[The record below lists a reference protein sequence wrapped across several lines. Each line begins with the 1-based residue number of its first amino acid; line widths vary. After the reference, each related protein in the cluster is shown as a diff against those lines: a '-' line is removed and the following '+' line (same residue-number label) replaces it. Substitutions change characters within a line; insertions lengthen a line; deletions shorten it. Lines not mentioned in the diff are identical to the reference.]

1 MCFAAFL
8 RKNRLLLAL
17 LFIASPVIAAP
28 AMAASEIDM
37 LTEDDL
43 LVEIPI
49 VSSVTHMEQTLPQTP
64 ASVTIIDRQTIQAS
78 TAVDITDLFRLVPGF
93 QTYYVNGGRKG
104 VTYHALGDEYPRRL
118 EVKVDGR
125 SVYESLF
132 SAVTWSTIG
141 IDLDDIEYIEVVRG
155 ANAAA
160 DGSNAFLA
168 SINIVTRSP
177 LVDAGLS
184 LRTQIGGGRAQ
195 TRNAAMSYSGKI
207 GAVDHRTTLS
217 FRSNDGFDNG
227 TTFRG
232 EPITIDDDSE
242 AASFTFKGLWTP
254 SAADNIEFQVGVTE
268 SELGIGED
276 SFDNREMSY
285 QYQYLNWSHLS
296 EQGNKTQLVV
306 YHNDLDLDDDIEP
319 QRFSKALSEELGLP
333 DDTPWFLPIPDTT
346 IFDGSNRG
354 QSERWDMELRTTV
367 KPADNLRAVTGAAVR
382 YDRVSSQL
390 LFDTLD
396 PLSETSYRAYS
407 NLEWTQSEQ
416 LIVNAGALLEDRD
429 STNIYGSYRLATN
442 YLVNEDHIFRVALN
456 RSFRAPTLL
465 ENNQTGFLRYVN
477 PQECASDPTIPECS
491 QEFKDIILDA
501 GAISDTDIKNEE
513 LKSYEI
519 GYAGYFMGRA
529 LSIDVRLYYEQM
541 LDIIDERREEY
552 PDELLCIYFCD
563 QGYQSQINIRDNTD
577 TMDVR
582 GIEIQTIYKPN
593 DRFLLRAYYSY
604 SDIDGITCYTSPE
617 NAGEPCQEY
626 RDLDEYSLK
635 DTMGLM
641 TSYQL
646 EGGLRLSS
654 TVNYSSALQHFRG
667 EPMEKFIRVDLKAA
681 KSWDINQSSVD
692 VSLTVQNVDGSYA
705 EFYEHNLFETRY
717 ILGIRASFP

>member
-1 MCFAAFL
+1 MFFSAYA
-8 RKNRLLLAL
+8 RKNRLLLAT
-17 LFIASPVIAAP
+17 LFIVSPVIASP
-28 AMAASEIDM
+28 AMAASDIDM

-49 VSSVTHMEQTLPQTP
+49 VSSVTHMEQTLPQAP
-64 ASVTIIDRQTIQAS
+64 ASVTIIDRQTIEAS

-93 QTYYVNGGRKG
+93 QSYYVNGGRKG

-141 IDLDDIEYIEVVRG
+141 IDLEDIEYIEIVRG

-168 SINIVTRSP
+168 SINIVTKSP
-177 LVDAGLS
+177 LVDTGLS
-184 LRTQIGGGRAQ
+184 LRTQVGSAQ
-195 TRNAAMSYSGKI
+195 TRNAALSYSGKI

-217 FRSNDGFDNG
+217 FRSNDGFDDG
-227 TTFRG
+227 ITFDG
-232 EPITIDDDSE
+232 KSIAVDDDSE

-276 SFDNREMSY
+276 SFVNREMSY

-306 YHNDLDLDDDIEP
+306 YHNDLNLDDDVQP
-319 QRFSKALSEELGLP
+319 QKISEILGV
-333 DDTPWFLPIPDTT
+333 DDSSPFWPLGPVPDTT

-354 QSERWDMELRTTV
+354 DSERWDIELRTTIQ
-367 KPADNLRAVTGAAVR
+367 PADSLRAVTGAAVR
-382 YDRVSSQL
+382 YDRVSSQS
-390 LFDTLD
+390 LFDTLN
-396 PLSETSYRAYS
+396 PLSETSYRAYT

-416 LIVNAGALLEDRD
+416 LIVNAGAILEDRD
-429 STNIYGSYRLATN
+429 STNVYGSYRLATN
-442 YLVNEDHIFRVALN
+442 YLFSEDHMFRVALN

-465 ENNQTGFLRYVN
+465 ENNQMGLVRYVN
-477 PQECASDPTIPECS
+477 PQECSSGSSAPECNPA
-491 QEFKDIILDA
+491 FRDIILDA
-501 GAISDTDIKNEE
+501 GGISDTDIKNEE
-513 LKSYEI
+513 LKSYEL
-519 GYAGYFMGRA
+519 GYAGYFMDRA
-529 LSIDVRLYYEQM
+529 LSLDMRLYYEQM
-541 LDIIDERREEY
+541 LDIIAERRDGY
-552 PDELLCIYFCD
+552 PDLDNFV
-563 QGYQSQINIRDNTD
+563 NIRDNTD

-582 GIEIQTIYKPN
+582 GIEIQTVYKPN
-593 DRFLLRAYYSY
+593 ERFLLRAYYSY

-626 RDLDEYSLK
+626 RDLDKYSLK
-635 DTMGLM
+635 DTFGLM
-641 TSYQL
+641 ASYKL
-646 EGGLRLSS
+646 AGGVRLSS
-654 TVNYSSALQHFRG
+654 TVNYSSKLQHYRG
-667 EPMEKFIRVDLKAA
+667 QRMDKFTRVDLKAA
-681 KSWDINQSSVD
+681 KSWDINRSSVD
-692 VSLTVQNVDGSYA
+692 LSFTVQNAGDSYA

-717 ILGIRASFP
+717 ILGFRVTLP

>member
-254 SAADNIEFQVGVTE
+254 SASDNVEFQIGATE
-268 SELGIGED
+268 SEQGIGEE
-276 SFDNREMSY
+276 SFVNREMSY

-306 YHNDLDLDDDIEP
+306 YHNDLNLDDDVEP
-319 QRFSKALSEELGLP
+319 QKISEILGV
-333 DDTPWFLPIPDTT
+333 DDSSPSWPLGPVPDTT

-354 QSERWDMELRTTV
+354 ESERWDMDLRTTI

-382 YDRVSSQL
+382 YDRVSSQS

-396 PLSETSYRAYS
+396 PLSETSYRAYT

-416 LIVNAGALLEDRD
+416 IIVNAGVLFEDRD
-429 STNIYGSYRLATN
+429 STNVYGSYRLATN
-442 YLVNEDHIFRVALN
+442 YLFSEDHMFRVALN

-465 ENNQTGFLRYVN
+465 ENNQVGFVRYVN
-477 PQECASDPTIPECS
+477 PQECSSGSIAPECHPA
-491 QEFKDIILDA
+491 FRDIILDA
-501 GAISDTDIKNEE
+501 GGISDTDIKNEE
-513 LKSYEI
+513 LKSYEL
-519 GYAGYFMGRA
+519 GYAGYFMDRA
-529 LSIDVRLYYEQM
+529 LSLDMRLYYEQM
-541 LDIIDERREEY
+541 LDIIGERRSGY
-552 PDELLCIYFCD
+552 PDLDNFV
-563 QGYQSQINIRDNTD
+563 NIRDNTD

>member
-1 MCFAAFL
+1 MFFTAPTRKYQLTFAALFL
-8 RKNRLLLAL
+8 
-17 LFIASPVIAAP
+17 AAP
-28 AMAASEIDM
+28 AMASSEVDM

-49 VSSVTHMEQTLPQTP
+49 VSSVTHMEQTLLQAP

-141 IDLDDIEYIEVVRG
+141 VDLDDIEYIEVVRG

-177 LVDAGLS
+177 LLDTGLS
-184 LRTQIGGGRAQ
+184 FRSQMGSAQ
-195 TRNAAMSYSGKI
+195 TRNAALSYSGKI

-254 SAADNIEFQVGVTE
+254 SASDNVEFQIGATE
-268 SELGIGED
+268 SEQGIGED

-306 YHNDLDLDDDIEP
+306 YHNDLNLDDDVEP
-319 QRFSKALSEELGLP
+319 QKISEILGV
-333 DDTPWFLPIPDTT
+333 DDSSPFWPLGPVPDTT
-346 IFDGSNRG
+346 IFDGSNRAD
-354 QSERWDMELRTTV
+354 SERWDMELRTTV

-382 YDRVSSQL
+382 YDRVSSQS
-390 LFDTLD
+390 LFDTLN
-396 PLSETSYRAYS
+396 PLSETSYRAYT

-416 LIVNAGALLEDRD
+416 LIVNAGAILEDRD
-429 STNIYGSYRLATN
+429 STNVYGSYRLATN
-442 YLVNEDHIFRVALN
+442 YLFSEDHMFRVALN

-465 ENNQTGFLRYVN
+465 ENNQMGLVRYVN
-477 PQECASDPTIPECS
+477 PQECSSGSSAPECNPA
-491 QEFKDIILDA
+491 FRDIILDA
-501 GAISDTDIKNEE
+501 GGISDTDIKNEE
-513 LKSYEI
+513 LKSYEL
-519 GYAGYFMGRA
+519 GYAGYFMDRA
-529 LSIDVRLYYEQM
+529 LSLDMRLYFEQI
-541 LDIIDERREEY
+541 LDIIGERRDGY
-552 PDELLCIYFCD
+552 PDLDNFV
-563 QGYQSQINIRDNTD
+563 NIRDNTD
-577 TMDVR
+577 TIDVR
-582 GIEIQTIYKPN
+582 GIEIQTVYKPN
-593 DRFLLRAYYSY
+593 ERFLLRAYYSY
-604 SDIDGITCYTSPE
+604 SDIDGIMCHTSPAS
-617 NAGEPCQEY
+617 AGELCQAY
-626 RDLDEYSLK
+626 RDPDKYSLK
-635 DTMGLM
+635 DTFGLM
-641 TSYQL
+641 VSYKL
-646 EGGLRLSS
+646 AGGVMLSS
-654 TVNYSSALQHFRG
+654 TANYNSALQHYRG
-667 EPMEKFIRVDLKAA
+667 EHMDKFTRVDLKVA
-681 KSWDINQSSVD
+681 KSWDINRSSVD
-692 VSLTVQNVDGSYA
+692 VSLTAQNVGDSYA

-717 ILGIRASFP
+717 ILGFRITLP

>member
-1 MCFAAFL
+1 MLLTALKRKSPFTLAA
-8 RKNRLLLAL
+8 
-17 LFIASPVIAAP
+17 LFIVAPVIAVS
-28 AMAASEIDM
+28 AMASSDIDM

-49 VSSVTHMEQTLPQTP
+49 VSSVTHMEQTLLQAP

-141 IDLDDIEYIEVVRG
+141 VDLDDIEYIEVVRG

-177 LVDAGLS
+177 LLDTGLS
-184 LRTQIGGGRAQ
+184 FRSQMGSAQ
-195 TRNAAMSYSGKI
+195 TRNAALSYSGKI

-217 FRSNDGFDNG
+217 FRSNDGFDDGIRFN
-227 TTFRG
+227 G

-254 SAADNIEFQVGVTE
+254 SASDNIEFQVGATE
-268 SELGIGED
+268 SEQGIGED
-276 SFDNREMSY
+276 SFVNREMSY

-306 YHNDLDLDDDIEP
+306 YHNDLNLDDDVEP
-319 QRFSKALSEELGLP
+319 QKISEILGV
-333 DDTPWFLPIPDTT
+333 DDSSPFWPLGPVPDTT

-354 QSERWDMELRTTV
+354 DSERWDMELRTTV

-382 YDRVSSQL
+382 YDRVSSQS
-390 LFDTLD
+390 LFDTLN
-396 PLSETSYRAYS
+396 PLSETSYRAYT

-416 LIVNAGALLEDRD
+416 LIVNAGAILEDRD
-429 STNIYGSYRLATN
+429 STNVYGSYRLATN
-442 YLVNEDHIFRVALN
+442 YLFSEDHMFRVALN

-465 ENNQTGFLRYVN
+465 ENNQMGLVRYVN
-477 PQECASDPTIPECS
+477 PQECSSGSSAPECNPA
-491 QEFKDIILDA
+491 FRDIILDA
-501 GAISDTDIKNEE
+501 GGISDTDIKNEE
-513 LKSYEI
+513 LKSYEL
-519 GYAGYFMGRA
+519 GYAGYFMDRA
-529 LSIDVRLYYEQM
+529 LSLDMRLYFEQI
-541 LDIIDERREEY
+541 LDIIGERRDGY
-552 PDELLCIYFCD
+552 PDLDNFV
-563 QGYQSQINIRDNTD
+563 NIRDNNT

-582 GIEIQTIYKPN
+582 GIEIQTVYKPS

-617 NAGEPCQEY
+617 SAGEPCQEY
-626 RDLDEYSLK
+626 RDLDKYSLK
-635 DTMGLM
+635 DTFGLM
-641 TSYQL
+641 ASYKL
-646 EGGLRLSS
+646 AGGVRLSS
-654 TVNYSSALQHFRG
+654 TVNYSSKLQHYRG
-667 EPMEKFIRVDLKAA
+667 QHMDKFTRVDLKAA
-681 KSWDINQSSVD
+681 KSWDINRSTVD
-692 VSLTVQNVDGSYA
+692 LSFTVQNAGDSYA
-705 EFYEHNLFETRY
+705 EFYQHNLFETRY
-717 ILGIRASFP
+717 ILGFRVTLP

>member
-1 MCFAAFL
+1 MSFTTLARKYRLTFAA
-8 RKNRLLLAL
+8 
-17 LFIASPVIAAP
+17 LFIVAPIVTAS
-28 AMAASEIDM
+28 AMASSDIDM

-49 VSSVTHMEQTLPQTP
+49 VSSVTHMEQTLLQAP

-141 IDLDDIEYIEVVRG
+141 VDLDDIEYIEVVRG

-168 SINIVTRSP
+168 SINIVTKSP
-177 LVDAGLS
+177 LVDTGLS
-184 LRTQIGGGRAQ
+184 LRTQMGSAQ
-195 TRNAAMSYSGKI
+195 TRNAALSYSGKI

-217 FRSNDGFDNG
+217 FRSNDGFDDGIRFN
-227 TTFRG
+227 G

-254 SAADNIEFQVGVTE
+254 SASDNIEFQVGATE
-268 SELGIGED
+268 SEQGIELILDGE
-276 SFDNREMSY
+276 FDKRSMSY

-306 YHNDLDLDDDIEP
+306 YHNDLNLDDDVEP
-319 QRFSKALSEELGLP
+319 QKISEILGV
-333 DDTPWFLPIPDTT
+333 DDSSPFWPLGPVPDTT

-354 QSERWDMELRTTV
+354 DSERWDMELRTTV

-382 YDRVSSQL
+382 YDRVSSQS
-390 LFDTLD
+390 LFDTLN
-396 PLSETSYRAYS
+396 PLSETSYRAYT

-416 LIVNAGALLEDRD
+416 LIVNAGAILEDRD
-429 STNIYGSYRLATN
+429 SANVYGSYRLATN
-442 YLVNEDHIFRVALN
+442 YLFSEDHMFRVALN

-465 ENNQTGFLRYVN
+465 ENNQMGLVRYVN
-477 PQECASDPTIPECS
+477 PQECSSGSSAPECNPA
-491 QEFKDIILDA
+491 FRDIILDA
-501 GAISDTDIKNEE
+501 GGISDTDIKNEE
-513 LKSYEI
+513 LKSYEL
-519 GYAGYFMGRA
+519 GYAGYFMDRA
-529 LSIDVRLYYEQM
+529 LSLDMRLYFEQI
-541 LDIIDERREEY
+541 LDIIGERRDGY
-552 PDELLCIYFCD
+552 PDLDNFV
-563 QGYQSQINIRDNTD
+563 NIRDNNT

-582 GIEIQTIYKPN
+582 GIEIQTVYKPS

-617 NAGEPCQEY
+617 SPGEPCREY
-626 RDLDEYSLK
+626 RDPDKYSLK
-635 DTMGLM
+635 DTFGLM
-641 TSYQL
+641 ASYKL
-646 EGGLRLSS
+646 AGGVRLSS
-654 TVNYSSALQHFRG
+654 TVNYSSKLQHYRG
-667 EPMEKFIRVDLKAA
+667 QHMDKFTRVDLKAA
-681 KSWDINQSSVD
+681 KSWDINRSTVD
-692 VSLTVQNVDGSYA
+692 LSFTVQNAGDSYA
-705 EFYEHNLFETRY
+705 EFYQHNLFETRY
-717 ILGIRASFP
+717 ILGFRVTLP

>member
-1 MCFAAFL
+1 MFFTAPTRKYQLTFAALFL
-8 RKNRLLLAL
+8 VA
-17 LFIASPVIAAP
+17 PVLAAP
-28 AMAASEIDM
+28 AMASSEVDM

-49 VSSVTHMEQTLPQTP
+49 VSSVTHMEQTLLQAP

-141 IDLDDIEYIEVVRG
+141 VDLDDIEYIEVVRG

-177 LVDAGLS
+177 LLDTGLS
-184 LRTQIGGGRAQ
+184 FRSQMGSAQ
-195 TRNAAMSYSGKI
+195 TRNAALSYSGKI

-254 SAADNIEFQVGVTE
+254 SASDNVEFQIGATE
-268 SELGIGED
+268 SEQGIGED

-306 YHNDLDLDDDIEP
+306 YHNDLNLDDDVEP
-319 QRFSKALSEELGLP
+319 QKISEILGV
-333 DDTPWFLPIPDTT
+333 DDSSPFWPLGPVPDTT
-346 IFDGSNRG
+346 IFDGSNRAD
-354 QSERWDMELRTTV
+354 SERWDMELRTTV

-382 YDRVSSQL
+382 YDRVSSQS
-390 LFDTLD
+390 LFDTLN
-396 PLSETSYRAYS
+396 PLSETSYRAYT

-429 STNIYGSYRLATN
+429 STNVYGSYRLATN
-442 YLVNEDHIFRVALN
+442 YLFSEDHMFRVALN

-465 ENNQTGFLRYVN
+465 ENNQMGLVRYVN
-477 PQECASDPTIPECS
+477 PQECSSGSSAPECNPA
-491 QEFKDIILDA
+491 FRGIILDA
-501 GAISDTDIKNEE
+501 GGISDTDIKNEE
-513 LKSYEI
+513 LKSYEL
-519 GYAGYFMGRA
+519 GYAGYFMDRA
-529 LSIDVRLYYEQM
+529 LSLDMRLYYEQM
-541 LDIIDERREEY
+541 LDIIAERRDGY
-552 PDELLCIYFCD
+552 PDLDNFV
-563 QGYQSQINIRDNTD
+563 NIRDNTD
-577 TMDVR
+577 TIDVR
-582 GIEIQTIYKPN
+582 GIEIQTVYKPN
-593 DRFLLRAYYSY
+593 ERFLLRAYYSY
-604 SDIDGITCYTSPE
+604 SDIDGIMCHTSPAS
-617 NAGEPCQEY
+617 AGELCQEY
-626 RDLDEYSLK
+626 KDPDKYSLK
-635 DTMGLM
+635 DTFGLM
-641 TSYQL
+641 VSYKL
-646 EGGLRLSS
+646 AGGVMLSS
-654 TVNYSSALQHFRG
+654 TANYNSALQHYRG
-667 EPMEKFIRVDLKAA
+667 QHMDKFTRVDLKVA
-681 KSWDINQSSVD
+681 KSWDINRSSVD
-692 VSLTVQNVDGSYA
+692 VSLTAQNVGDSYA

-717 ILGIRASFP
+717 ILGFRITLP

>member
-1 MCFAAFL
+1 MSFTTLARKYRLTFAA
-8 RKNRLLLAL
+8 
-17 LFIASPVIAAP
+17 LFIVAPIVTAS
-28 AMAASEIDM
+28 AMASSDIDM

-49 VSSVTHMEQTLPQTP
+49 VSSVTHMEQTLLQAP

-141 IDLDDIEYIEVVRG
+141 VDLDDIEYIEVVRG

-168 SINIVTRSP
+168 SINIVTKSP
-177 LVDAGLS
+177 LVDTGLS
-184 LRTQIGGGRAQ
+184 LRTQMGSAQ
-195 TRNAAMSYSGKI
+195 TRNAALSYSGKI

-217 FRSNDGFDNG
+217 FRSNDGFDDGIRFN
-227 TTFRG
+227 G

-254 SAADNIEFQVGVTE
+254 SASDNIEFQVGATE
-268 SELGIGED
+268 SEQGIELILDGE
-276 SFDNREMSY
+276 FDKRSMSY

-306 YHNDLDLDDDIEP
+306 YHNDLTLDDDVKP
-319 QRFSKALSEELGLP
+319 QKLFDTLEQLGIPLIP
-333 DDTPWFLPIPDTT
+333 GIPDTT
-346 IFDGSNRG
+346 IFDANNRG
-354 QSERWDMELRTTV
+354 DSERWDVELRTTMQ
-367 KPADNLRAVTGAAVR
+367 PADNLRAVTGAAVR

-390 LFDTLD
+390 LFDTLNT
-396 PLSETSYRAYS
+396 LSETSYRAYS
-407 NLEWTQSEQ
+407 NLEWTPSDQ
-416 LIVNAGALLEDRD
+416 LIVNAGAILEDRD
-429 STNIYGSYRLATN
+429 SSNVYGSYRLATN
-442 YLVNEDHIFRVALN
+442 YLVDEDHMFRVALN

-465 ENNQTGFLRYVN
+465 ENNQMGLVRYVN
-477 PQECASDPTIPECS
+477 PQDCTSDSSLPECHP
-491 QEFKDIILDA
+491 QLRDLILNA

-513 LKSYEI
+513 LKSYEL
-519 GYAGYFMGRA
+519 GYAGYFMDRA
-529 LSIDVRLYYEQM
+529 LSLDMRLYFEQI
-541 LDIIDERREEY
+541 LDIIGERRDGY
-552 PDELLCIYFCD
+552 PDLDNFV
-563 QGYQSQINIRDNTD
+563 NIRDNNT

-582 GIEIQTIYKPN
+582 GIEIQTVYKPS

-617 NAGEPCQEY
+617 SPGEPCREY
-626 RDLDEYSLK
+626 RDPDLYSLK
-635 DTMGLM
+635 DTFGLM
-641 TSYQL
+641 ASYKL
-646 EGGLRLSS
+646 AGGVRLSS
-654 TVNYSSALQHFRG
+654 TVNYSSKLQHYRG
-667 EPMEKFIRVDLKAA
+667 QHMDKFTRVDLKAA
-681 KSWDINQSSVD
+681 KSWDINRSTVD
-692 VSLTVQNVDGSYA
+692 LSFTVQNAGDSYA
-705 EFYEHNLFETRY
+705 EFYQHNLFETRY
-717 ILGIRASFP
+717 ILGFRVTLP

>member
-1 MCFAAFL
+1 MFLTALKTKSPLTFAA
-8 RKNRLLLAL
+8 
-17 LFIASPVIAAP
+17 LFIVAPVITAS
-28 AMAASEIDM
+28 AMASSEVDM

-49 VSSVTHMEQTLPQTP
+49 VSSVTHMEQTLLQAP

-141 IDLDDIEYIEVVRG
+141 VDLDDIEYIEVVRG

-168 SINIVTRSP
+168 SINIVTKSP
-177 LVDAGLS
+177 LVDTGLS
-184 LRTQIGGGRAQ
+184 LRTQMGSAQ
-195 TRNAAMSYSGKI
+195 TRNAALSYSGKI

-254 SAADNIEFQVGVTE
+254 SASDNVEFQIGATE
-268 SELGIGED
+268 SEQGIGED

-306 YHNDLDLDDDIEP
+306 YHNDLNLDDDVEP
-319 QRFSKALSEELGLP
+319 QKISEILGV
-333 DDTPWFLPIPDTT
+333 DDSSPFWPLGPVPDTT
-346 IFDGSNRG
+346 IFDGSNRAD
-354 QSERWDMELRTTV
+354 SERWDMELRTTV

-382 YDRVSSQL
+382 YDRVSSQS
-390 LFDTLD
+390 LFDTLN
-396 PLSETSYRAYS
+396 PLSETSYRAYT

-429 STNIYGSYRLATN
+429 STNVYGSYRLATN
-442 YLVNEDHIFRVALN
+442 YLFSEDHMFRVALN
-456 RSFRAPTLL
+456 RSFRAPTLV
-465 ENNQTGFLRYVN
+465 ENNQMGLVRYVN
-477 PQECASDPTIPECS
+477 PQECSSGSSAPECNPA
-491 QEFKDIILDA
+491 FRGIILDA
-501 GAISDTDIKNEE
+501 GGISDTDIKNEE
-513 LKSYEI
+513 LKSYEL
-519 GYAGYFMGRA
+519 GYAGYFMDRA
-529 LSIDVRLYYEQM
+529 LSLDMRLYYEQM
-541 LDIIDERREEY
+541 LDIIAERRDGY
-552 PDELLCIYFCD
+552 PDLDNFV
-563 QGYQSQINIRDNTD
+563 NIRDNTD
-577 TMDVR
+577 TIDVR
-582 GIEIQTIYKPN
+582 GIEIQTVYKPN
-593 DRFLLRAYYSY
+593 ERFLLRAYYSY
-604 SDIDGITCYTSPE
+604 SDIDGIMCHTSPAS
-617 NAGEPCQEY
+617 AGELCQEY
-626 RDLDEYSLK
+626 KDPDKYSLK
-635 DTMGLM
+635 DTFGLM
-641 TSYQL
+641 VSYKL
-646 EGGLRLSS
+646 AGGVMLSS
-654 TVNYSSALQHFRG
+654 TANYNSALQHYRG
-667 EPMEKFIRVDLKAA
+667 EHMDKFTRVDLKVA
-681 KSWDINQSSVD
+681 KSWDINRSSVD
-692 VSLTVQNVDGSYA
+692 VSLTAQNVGDSYA

-717 ILGIRASFP
+717 ILGFRITLP